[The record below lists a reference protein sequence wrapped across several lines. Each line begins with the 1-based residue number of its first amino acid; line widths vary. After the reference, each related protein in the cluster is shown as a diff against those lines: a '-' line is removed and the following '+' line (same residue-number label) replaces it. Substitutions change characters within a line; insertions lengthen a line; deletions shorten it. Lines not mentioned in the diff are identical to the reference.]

1 MNPWPRLPPA
11 ELREVELVVEWQRL
25 GRDTVPSDGVIE
37 HRAFRGVTDEG
48 DAQRRGEDASAQTP
62 AGLEAAPVAVGG
74 DAPAQTPAGF
84 EAIAKGDKVVFKWP
98 KPKAIAEGHSPTRS
112 TCFSNANKL
121 AFTPRSSGLKR
132 QKLIRPSEQGGP
144 SR

>member
-98 KPKAIAEGHSPTRS
+98 KPKAVAKPPPAGTTWLSK
-112 TCFSNANKL
+112 AKL
-121 AFTPRSSGLKR
+121 VQGTAKK
-132 QKLIRPSEQGGP
+132 QKVSHPSEKVAP
-144 SR
+144 SQ

>member
-84 EAIAKGDKVVFKWP
+84 EAVPVAVGGDSP
-98 KPKAIAEGHSPTRS
+98 AQTPAQKPKAVAKPPPTGTTWLS
-112 TCFSNANKL
+112 KANL
-121 AFTPRSSGLKR
+121 LMKR
-132 QKLIRPSEQGGP
+132 QKLMHTSEQGP
-144 SR
+144 FAIAER

>member
-1 MNPWPRLPPA
+1 MNPWPRLSPA
-11 ELREVELVVEWQRL
+11 KLREVELVVEWQRL

-74 DAPAQTPAGF
+74 EARAQTPAGV
-84 EAIAKGDKVVFKWP
+84 EAIAKGDKAVFKFP
-98 KPKAIAEGHSPTRS
+98 KPKAVAKPPPTGTTWIS
-112 TCFSNANKL
+112 KAKL
-121 AFTPRSSGLKR
+121 QMKR
-132 QKLIRPSEQGGP
+132 QKLMHPSEQGGP

>member
-74 DAPAQTPAGF
+74 DAPAQTPAQ
-84 EAIAKGDKVVFKWP
+84 
-98 KPKAIAEGHSPTRS
+98 KPKAVAKPPPTGT
-112 TCFSNANKL
+112 TCCSNASKL
-121 AFTPRSSGLKR
+121 SFTPRSSGMKR
-132 QKLIRPSEQGGP
+132 QKLIRPIGAGGP
-144 SR
+144 FAIAER